1 MGKRLG
7 RICMIT
13 GAVLIVAA
21 LSLVLWN
28 QNEDKKSGDSAR
40 EILSQLIVQI
50 PTTEAAQDDLFSEA
64 EIPENDLFEE
74 YQQESETQPEEV
86 LLEVDGEMYL
96 GVVEIPALG
105 LELPVMS
112 DWSYPNLKK
121 APCRF
126 KGSQL
131 TDDLILI
138 AHNYNSH
145 FGNISS
151 LQTGDIVR
159 ITDCAGAV
167 SDYEI
172 VQIEEVGGYDI
183 EQMESGDWDLTL
195 FTCTY
200 SGTSRVTV
208 RCVRCE

>member
-1 MGKRLG
+1 MGKKLG
-7 RICMIT
+7 RICMII
-13 GAVLIVAA
+13 GAVLIIAA

-28 QNEDKKSGDSAR
+28 QNEDRKSGESA
-40 EILSQLIVQI
+40 EQILSQLRLKI
-50 PTTEAAQDDLFSEA
+50 PTAEVTEGYIPEA

-74 YQQESETQPEEV
+74 YEQETEAEPEEV
-86 LLEVDGEMYL
+86 LLEVEGEMYL

-112 DWSYPNLKK
+112 EWSYDKLKK
-121 APCRF
+121 APCRY
-126 KGSQL
+126 KGSQN

-145 FGNISS
+145 FGNIGS
-151 LQTGDIVR
+151 LQTGDVISFTNCSGVR
-159 ITDCAGAV
+159 T
-167 SDYEI
+167 DYEI
-172 VQIEEVGGYDI
+172 VQFDEVGGYDI

-200 SGTSRVTV
+200 SGASRVTV
-208 RCVRCE
+208 RCVRSE